1 MPVYDQVVNAKD
13 ITIKINGKLC
23 DVTTTHI
30 KDTYEPTCIYIYNYI
45 TDLNNIEVNVEYDK
59 IINIFKLPHINSD
72 PEYNKELGLT
82 TLFQNDYKLFPIF
95 YNYYKQQGV
104 SHFFMYY
111 NGKITPEINDVF
123 NFNDVTLIEW
133 DYRYW
138 NSGCKYKHHAQLGQ
152 MHHAIY
158 RYGKDICNYMIF
170 CDLDEY
176 LNVPN
181 NNILNFIFNN
191 KDIDIFGFCNRWSK
205 PIDNKM
211 PDAFPSIFLTSDI
224 IHDYGYRSKN
234 IYKLNSINTIGI
246 HHPRQ
251 YYSRDKI
258 IPNLTM
264 FHFFNWTRLKRE
276 ITDESFSEIEIN
288 IK

>member
-1 MPVYDQVVNAKD
+1 MPIYNEVVNAKEIR
-13 ITIKINGKLC
+13 ITINHELLN
-23 DVTTTHI
+23 VTTTHI
-30 KDTYEPTCIYIYNYI
+30 KDMTQPTCIYVYNYI
-45 TDLNNIEVNVEYDK
+45 TELNEIEVNIEYDK
-59 IINIFKLPHINSD
+59 IINIFKLPHITRD
-72 PEYNKELGLT
+72 TQTNKELGLT
-82 TLFQNDYKLFPIF
+82 TLFKDDYKLFPVF
-95 YNYYKQQGV
+95 YKYYKQQGV

-111 NGKITPEINDVF
+111 NGKITSEINEIF
-123 NFNDVTLIEW
+123 NLNDVTLIEW
-133 DYRYW
+133 DYKYW
-138 NSGCKYKHHAQLGQ
+138 NHGCKYQHHAQTGQ
-152 MHHAIY
+152 IHHSIY

-176 LNVPN
+176 LSVPN

-191 KDIDIFGFCNRWSK
+191 KDINIFGFCNRWSK
-205 PIDNKM
+205 TIDNKI
-211 PDAFPSIFLTSDI
+211 PDAFPCIFLTSDI
-224 IHDYGYRSKN
+224 IHDYGSRSKN

-246 HHPRQ
+246 HHPNQ